1 MRTNTRNTF
10 RTKRRGVATAAAVA
24 ALGLTL
30 AGCGGGSDTASQQ
43 PAAPE
48 ASATTPAEG
57 QQTSPAAAPTSET
70 PTTQATTQGTAQA
83 AAGAGD
89 DDIPASTEVVNT
101 AIDTAV
107 AQVPNAVAYDF
118 EYDDDQFEIDV
129 TDGQSE
135 REVTIDADGTTVI
148 EQDND
153 DLGDFLNEN
162 REEVL
167 NAEVDMKQAIQVAL
181 NQQAGIPTSAE
192 LDKDRNLVGDAPDT
206 LAWDIEIA
214 AQDGTEADIVID
226 AVTTEVLSTEL
237 NR

>member
-1 MRTNTRNTF
+1 MTTNLMNTF

-30 AGCGGGSDTASQQ
+30 AGCGENTDTASQQ

-48 ASATTPAEG
+48 AGATSPAEG

-70 PTTQATTQGTAQA
+70 PTTQGTTQGTSQA
-83 AAGAGD
+83 AAGD

-107 AQVPNAVAYDF
+107 AQVPNSVAYDF

-135 REVTIDADGTTVI
+135 REITIDADGTTVV

-192 LDKDRNLVGDAPDT
+192 LDKDRNLVGEAPDT
-206 LAWDIEIA
+206 LAWDVEIA
-214 AQDGTEADIVID
+214 AQDGTEADVVVD
-226 AVTTEVLSTEL
+226 AVTTEILSTEL
-237 NR
+237 DR